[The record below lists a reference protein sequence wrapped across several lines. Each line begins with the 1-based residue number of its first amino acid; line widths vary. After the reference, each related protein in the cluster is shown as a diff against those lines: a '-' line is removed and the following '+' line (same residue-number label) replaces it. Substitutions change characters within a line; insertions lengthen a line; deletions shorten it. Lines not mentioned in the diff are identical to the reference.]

1 MSNSPLYSPNTAMG
15 TVDVATQMALHK
27 ASLHHAAMMN
37 TSPLGVANQAA
48 SANVYDNRDPFTRK
62 YTAKQMVC
70 MRLHVADFDQIP
82 FDFLECH
89 IGESEVIIFLV
100 VNGDPVFIRDDR
112 TMFPSD
118 ALVTKLNLLRR

>member
-37 TSPLGVANQAA
+37 TPQTVIGSAS
-48 SANVYDNRDPFTRK
+48 SANVYDNRDPFTRR

-89 IGESEVIIFLV
+89 IGESEVIVFLV

>member
-27 ASLHHAAMMN
+27 ASLHHAATMN
-37 TSPLGVANQAA
+37 TPQAVIGSA
-48 SANVYDNRDPFTRK
+48 PSANVYDNRDPFTRR

-89 IGESEVIIFLV
+89 IGESEVIVFLV

-118 ALVTKLNLLRR
+118 ALVTKLNLLRK